1 MGFWDLF
8 LGVLFLII
16 CFLLIIVVLL
26 QKGKGGGLGAAF
38 GGMGSSAFGT
48 RTGDVFTWVTI
59 VLTGLFL
66 LLAVITSLV
75 FRPSPGTVFAPR
87 FLPPPRALT
96 EPTSIEI
103 TCETGGTSIHY
114 TIDGGDPDESSAQY
128 DRAIRIEPP
137 VVIRA
142 RAYRGKWEPSPVAV
156 GEYPKADANRPP
168 DTPGLGEPET
178 RPVPA
183 TAPKPAPKPATA
195 PAPATT
201 KPATAP
207 APAAGN

>member
-1 MGFWDLF
+1 MGFWDIF
-8 LGVLFLII
+8 LGALFLIV
-16 CFLLIIVVLL
+16 CFLLIVIVLL

-66 LLAVITSLV
+66 VLAVVTSLA
-75 FRPSPGTVFAPR
+75 FRPAPGIVFAPK
-87 FLPPPRALT
+87 FLPPPGPLS

-103 TCETGGTSIHY
+103 TCETGGSTIYY
-114 TIDGGDPDESSAQY
+114 TIDGGPPDQDSVAY

-142 RAYRGKWEPSPVAV
+142 IAYRGNWKPSPVSE
-156 GEYPKADANRPP
+156 GRYPKRTDANQ
-168 DTPGLGEPET
+168 
-178 RPVPA
+178 PA
-183 TAPKPAPKPATA
+183 TAPGLMPPGPGPDTAPAPTPPPTPAPAPATA
-195 PAPATT
+195 PAATRPT
-201 KPATAP
+201 GAAT
-207 APAAGN
+207 N